1 MFETSA
7 DIMRM
12 SFAIGFIVLVVFLAM
27 ALLYLIFILRD
38 VSKILDDVKDVTDK
52 VKVSVVNPL
61 KAMNFMVDKI
71 TPYVNQVLD
80 VKKGAK
86 KKGKKK

>member
-12 SFAIGFIVLVVFLAM
+12 SFGIGFLVLVIFLSM
-27 ALLYLIFILRD
+27 ALLYVIFILRD

-52 VKVSVVNPL
+52 VKVSVVSPL
-61 KAMNFMVDKI
+61 KAMNVVIEKI
-71 TPYVNQVLD
+71 TPIVNQLLD
-80 VKKGAK
+80 AK
-86 KKGKKK
+86 KKSGKKKK

>member
-12 SFAIGFIVLVVFLAM
+12 SFAIGFIILVVFLAM

-61 KAMNFMVDKI
+61 KAMNFMIDKI

-80 VKKGAK
+80 VKKGGKK
-86 KKGKKK
+86 KKGLR

>member
-27 ALLYLIFILRD
+27 AILYLVFILRD
-38 VSKILDDVKDVTDK
+38 VSKILDDVKDVTEK
-52 VKVSVVNPL
+52 VKVSVVSPL
-61 KAMNFMVDKI
+61 RAMNFIIEKI

-80 VKKGAK
+80 MK
-86 KKGKKK
+86 KKGKK

>member
-27 ALLYLIFILRD
+27 AILYLVFILRD
-38 VSKILDDVKDVTDK
+38 VSKILDDVKDVTEK
-52 VKVSVVNPL
+52 VKVSVVSPL
-61 KAMNFMVDKI
+61 RAMNFIIEKI
-71 TPYVNQVLD
+71 TPYVNQVFD
-80 VKKGAK
+80 MK
-86 KKGKKK
+86 KKGKK